1 MTLQD
6 PSLPDIV
13 ETLEAVEWVG
23 EERADDA
30 VLIYVIH
37 DGGKV
42 PRSLFEKPGGPCCEE
57 IFERPEIRRAYLL
70 ERDWGAHR
78 VAAALARRLGLG
90 GYLRVNLARVV
101 MDYGRFPGD
110 TQAKTPHLL
119 RASFYPPISPLLS
132 EQQKS
137 DVLSEYYDPISRA
150 IGERAIDKKVTIAI
164 HTYDRFNASGT
175 ERPEVSLL
183 SRLLEHGPESVLPP
197 NVYDPLFPP
206 SLCEVTTSHR
216 SLIYQMLLNLE
227 RGGLQTALNYPYL
240 MPSGA
245 TEIRGQVW
253 FFFRHLRRH
262 FLRIHPETRDQA
274 AYRLVW
280 EMLFD
285 VDHRSA
291 NAFRLR
297 GFLHHFYAP
306 PSRRKRLFLNA
317 REAYTHLREFL
328 DGRREELVREYRHS
342 PDRPSSLG
350 IEVRK
355 DILAE
360 IDPDRL
366 LARPRDDAEYRADDI
381 ARHISGAVLAF
392 LDEEILLDELEGRL
406 LAGRHGQARD
416 IVLPG

>member
-1 MTLQD
+1 MSLQD
-6 PSLPDIV
+6 PSLPEIV
-13 ETLEAVEWVG
+13 DTLEAVEWVG

-42 PRSLFEKPGGPCCEE
+42 PRAFFGERSEE
-57 IFERPEIRRAYLL
+57 VLERPEIRRAYLM

-78 VAAALARRLGLG
+78 IAACLARRLDLG

-110 TQAKTPHLL
+110 TRVQTPHLM
-119 RASFYPPISPLLS
+119 RSSFYPPISPLLS

-137 DVLSEYYDPISRA
+137 DILSDYYDPISRA
-150 IGERAIDKKVTIAI
+150 IGERAINKKVTIAV

-183 SRLLEHGPESVLPP
+183 SRLLEHGPESTLPP
-197 NVYDPLFPP
+197 DVYDPLFPP

-262 FLRIHPETRDQA
+262 FHRAHPKVKDSA
-274 AYRLVW
+274 SYRLVW
-280 EMLFD
+280 EMLLD

-291 NAFRLR
+291 DAFRLR
-297 GFLHHFYAP
+297 GFLHRYHAP
-306 PSRRKRLFLNA
+306 PSGQKRIFLEA
-317 REAYTHLREFL
+317 REAYLHIQEFL
-328 DGRREELVREYRHS
+328 DTSREELVREYRQS
-342 PDRPSSLG
+342 ADRPSSLG

-355 DILAE
+355 DLMAE
-360 IDPDRL
+360 IDPDRF
-366 LARPRDDAEYRADDI
+366 LARPRADADYRADDI

-392 LDEEILLDELEGRL
+392 LDEEILLDELESRL
-406 LAGRHGQARD
+406 LAARRDAARD
-416 IVLPG
+416 VILPR